1 MSSSSIVIINPQKCR
16 PFLLKVMVYSPEAG
30 YKFIIEIQKA
40 CTANNEEVW
49 KLLFDLYKKIDNNF
63 VEIISVE
70 YVAGDP
76 NEIEKVAA
84 ITDEGMKRSQVREF
98 RDNVYPVVKT
108 IAVKGE
114 TPTTEDQKK
123 ANLVIKNAV
132 LA

>member
-98 RDNVYPVVKT
+98 RENVYPVVKT

-114 TPTTEDQKK
+114 TPTTEDQNN

>member
-1 MSSSSIVIINPQKCR
+1 
-16 PFLLKVMVYSPEAG
+16 MVYSPEAG

-98 RDNVYPVVKT
+98 RENVYPVVKT

-114 TPTTEDQKK
+114 TPTTEDQNN

>member
-98 RDNVYPVVKT
+98 RENVYPVVKT

-114 TPTTEDQKK
+114 TPTTEDQKN